1 MSAISPQLPSA
12 PTLCNNINE
21 VFPDNLLLSLSQAGV
36 DVSNP
41 LGDDRFAAMF
51 SNPDFQVD
59 EESEVQY
66 YPLVGIQIP

>member
-1 MSAISPQLPSA
+1 MKRFLTI
-12 PTLCNNINE
+12 
-21 VFPDNLLLSLSQAGV
+21 FFLSLSQAGV

-51 SNPDFQVD
+51 SNPDYQVD

-66 YPLVGIQIP
+66 LVGIQIP